1 MRRAARAAGTGLI
14 GGVLVLAAVLAAAP
28 AAAAKPPLTFRKFF
42 HAVSFAAVQVAP
54 DGSAVVIETNRADY
68 AHNRF
73 RTDLW
78 IYSIAGNGQGG
89 ELAPLATGGYA
100 GSPQWSPNSRW
111 VAFLSGRAGQGRQ
124 LYVIPARGGAAAML
138 SAIPGGVHAY
148 SWGTDSRTLYFA
160 AKTPLTAAQIAAHKQ
175 KWHDVIRYDRDLRG
189 DSIYRVAV
197 PAADAFNSEPPAKF
211 GPGALGATLVA
222 KVYYRVGQLLATNDG
237 RHLIYDTRSRRGPI
251 WVNGYQ
257 HKQIFAVTLAPRA
270 GTPGGLAADPA
281 ATRWTRDRAIADR
294 LRLPVAGGGL
304 FFAASSNI
312 PGPYSDLQ
320 GRIYYLS
327 GALAGPERWAA
338 AFPGSW
344 RDYVPLAG
352 GQLVAD
358 GHIHTEVQPYLVT
371 AGGYQALPA
380 WRGTYSKL
388 SVGAHSPRLAFV
400 YSAQTRPSEVYLAAD
415 WRRPDQARAITHFND
430 FLAATDLPTGRNFNW
445 TADDG
450 VQVQGRLIFPP
461 GEAHAKHLP
470 LFVLIHGGPEDADLN
485 HWEADWYQWGS
496 LAAADG
502 WLVFEP
508 NYRGSSGYG
517 DAFMR
522 AIVPHIVSR
531 PGKDILEG
539 VQALIHAGL
548 VDPAHMAVG
557 GYSYGG
563 YMTDWLITQTTE
575 FKAAVT
581 GAGAIENTA
590 NWGNDD
596 LYYDDTYWLGGLPWQ
611 NEAIY
616 NSEAAIWQIYRVKTP
631 THIVMGAADLRVS
644 TAEDHLLH
652 RALAT
657 LGVPTQMLIFPG
669 EHHGLGKNPWHG
681 QIKVREELQWLRHY
695 AWPAAGNTLARA
707 GR

>member
-189 DSIYRVAV
+189 DSIYRVTV

-237 RHLIYDTRSRRGPI
+237 RRLIYDTRSRRGPI
-251 WVNGYQ
+251 WVNGYK
-257 HKQIFAVTLAPRA
+257 HKQIFALTLAPRA

-312 PGPYSDLQ
+312 PG
-320 GRIYYLS
+320 
-327 GALAGPERWAA
+327 
-338 AFPGSW
+338 
-344 RDYVPLAG
+344 
-352 GQLVAD
+352 
-358 GHIHTEVQPYLVT
+358 
-371 AGGYQALPA
+371 
-380 WRGTYSKL
+380 
-388 SVGAHSPRLAFV
+388 
-400 YSAQTRPSEVYLAAD
+400 
-415 WRRPDQARAITHFND
+415 
-430 FLAATDLPTGRNFNW
+430 
-445 TADDG
+445 
-450 VQVQGRLIFPP
+450 
-461 GEAHAKHLP
+461 
-470 LFVLIHGGPEDADLN
+470 
-485 HWEADWYQWGS
+485 
-496 LAAADG
+496 
-502 WLVFEP
+502 
-508 NYRGSSGYG
+508 
-517 DAFMR
+517 
-522 AIVPHIVSR
+522 
-531 PGKDILEG
+531 
-539 VQALIHAGL
+539 
-548 VDPAHMAVG
+548 
-557 GYSYGG
+557 
-563 YMTDWLITQTTE
+563 
-575 FKAAVT
+575 
-581 GAGAIENTA
+581 
-590 NWGNDD
+590 
-596 LYYDDTYWLGGLPWQ
+596 
-611 NEAIY
+611 
-616 NSEAAIWQIYRVKTP
+616 
-631 THIVMGAADLRVS
+631 
-644 TAEDHLLH
+644 
-652 RALAT
+652 
-657 LGVPTQMLIFPG
+657 
-669 EHHGLGKNPWHG
+669 
-681 QIKVREELQWLRHY
+681 
-695 AWPAAGNTLARA
+695 
-707 GR
+707 